1 MIQPEHRL
9 IEERKK
15 KLETIRSMG
24 INPYPYTFDQKHH
37 SDEILLKYSKI
48 KAEEKTN
55 DKVSI
60 AGRITSLRQM
70 GKASFGHIQDS
81 AGKIQFYIKED
92 EVGNENYRL
101 FKLLDMGDIVGIK
114 GTVFKTK
121 TGEVSVW
128 VKNIELLS
136 KSLHPMP
143 EKWHG
148 LKDPEIRYRQRYLD
162 LISNYEVAEVFKKRA
177 IIIDEMRSFL
187 KEERFIEVDTP
198 TLQPVYGGAE
208 AKPFTTRLNALNM
221 NVYLQISPELYLKRL
236 VIGGME
242 KVFFIGKNFRNEG
255 VDRTHNPEF
264 TMMECY
270 EAYADYNKV
279 MQRVENMISQICRKV
294 NGSTK
299 VKYGDAEIDFKT
311 PWKKMTMFEAIKKY
325 AGLDVEKMS
334 EESLKKKIREL
345 NLETGSKD
353 EMINSIF
360 EELVEKNLV
369 QPAFITDYPLTICP
383 LTKVHRKNPKLV
395 ERFEAFVNGTELA
408 NAYSELNDP
417 VEQDK
422 RFSMQEE
429 KRKEGKEE
437 AHPKDM
443 DFVEA
448 MYYGMPPCGGV
459 GIGIDRLVMF
469 LTNQHSI
476 RDVIPFPFMKPLE
489 ENKNI

>member
-1 MIQPEHRL
+1 MVQPEHRL

-15 KLETIRSMG
+15 KLETVRSMG
-24 INPYPYTFDQKHH
+24 INPYPYLFEQKHH
-37 SDEILLKYSKI
+37 SDEILLKYSKL

-55 DKVSI
+55 DKVSM
-60 AGRITSLRQM
+60 AGRIMSLRQM

-81 AGKIQFYIKED
+81 TGKMQFYIREED
-92 EVGNENYRL
+92 AGNENYRL
-101 FKLLDMGDIVGIK
+101 FRLLDLGDIIGIK
-114 GTVFKTK
+114 GIVFKTK

-128 VKNIELLS
+128 IKELELLS
-136 KSLHPMP
+136 KALHPLP

-162 LISNYEVAEVFKKRA
+162 LISNPEVAEVFKKRA
-177 IIIDEMRSFL
+177 IIIDEMRNFL
-187 KEERFIEVDTP
+187 KEEGFIEVDTP

-208 AKPFTTRLNALNM
+208 AKPFITRLNALNM

-236 VIGGME
+236 IIGGME

-270 EAYADYNKV
+270 ESYADYNKV
-279 MQRVENMISQICRKV
+279 MQRVENMVLSICKKV
-294 NGSTK
+294 NGSAK
-299 VKYGDAEIDFKT
+299 VKYGSVEMDFKT
-311 PWKKMTMFEAIKKY
+311 PWKRMTMFEAIKKH
-325 AGLDVEKMS
+325 ADLDVEKMS
-334 EESLKKKIREL
+334 EAELKKKIREL
-345 NLETGSKD
+345 KLEIGSKD

-360 EELVEKNLV
+360 EELVEKKII
-369 QPAFITDYPLTICP
+369 QPTFITDYPLTICP
-383 LTKVHRKNPKLV
+383 LTKVHRKNPGLV
-395 ERFEAFVNGTELA
+395 ERFEAFVNGTEIA

-429 KRKEGKEE
+429 KRKKGKEE
-437 AHPKDM
+437 SHPKDR

-448 MYYGMPPCGGV
+448 MHYGMPPCGGV
-459 GIGIDRLVMF
+459 GIGVDRLVMF

-476 RDVIPFPFMKPLE
+476 RDVIPFPFMKPIE

>member
-1 MIQPEHRL
+1 MVQPEHRL
-9 IEERKK
+9 IEERKR

-24 INPYPYTFDQKHH
+24 INPYPYSFEQKHH
-37 SDEILLKYSKI
+37 SDEILLKYSKL
-48 KAEEKTN
+48 KTEEKTN
-55 DKVSI
+55 DKVLM
-60 AGRITSLRQM
+60 AGRISSLRQM

-81 AGKIQFYIKED
+81 AGKIQFYIRED
-92 EVGNENYRL
+92 ETGDKNYAL
-101 FKLLDMGDIVGIK
+101 FNLLDIGDIIGIK

-128 VKNIELLS
+128 IKELELLS
-136 KSLHPMP
+136 KALHPMP

-162 LISNYEVAEVFKKRA
+162 LISNPEVAEVFKKRA
-177 IIIDEMRSFL
+177 IIVDEMRNFL
-187 KEERFIEVDTP
+187 KEDGFIEVDTP

-236 VIGGME
+236 IIGGME

-270 EAYADYNKV
+270 ESYADYNKV
-279 MQRVENMISQICRKV
+279 MQRVENMILSICKKV
-294 NGSTK
+294 NGAAK
-299 VKYGDAEIDFKT
+299 VKYGDIEIDFKT
-311 PWKKMTMFEAIKKY
+311 PWKRMTMFEAIKKY
-325 AGLDVEKMS
+325 ASLDVEKML
-334 EESLKKKIREL
+334 EAELKKKIREL
-345 NLETGSKD
+345 GLEIGSKD
-353 EMINSIF
+353 EMINNIF
-360 EELVEKNLV
+360 EELVEKHLI
-369 QPAFITDYPLTICP
+369 QPTFITDYPMTICP
-383 LTKVHRKNPKLV
+383 LTKVHRKNQNLV
-395 ERFEAFVNGTELA
+395 ERFEAFVNGIEIA

-417 VEQDK
+417 VEQEK
-422 RFSMQEE
+422 RFSIQEE

-437 AHPKDM
+437 AHPKDS

-459 GIGIDRLVMF
+459 GIGVDRLVMF

>member
-1 MIQPEHRL
+1 MVQPEHRL
-9 IEERKK
+9 IEERKR

-24 INPYPYTFDQKHH
+24 INPYPYSFEQKHH
-37 SDEILLKYSKI
+37 SDEILLKYSKL
-48 KAEEKTN
+48 KTEEKTN
-55 DKVSI
+55 DKVLM
-60 AGRITSLRQM
+60 AGRITALRQM

-81 AGKIQFYIKED
+81 TGKMQFYIRED
-92 EVGNENYRL
+92 ETGNKNYAL
-101 FKLLDMGDIVGIK
+101 FKLLDIGDIIGIK

-121 TGEVSVW
+121 TGEVSVRI
-128 VKNIELLS
+128 KELELLS
-136 KSLHPMP
+136 KALHPLP

-162 LISNYEVAEVFKKRA
+162 LISNPEVSEVFKKRA
-177 IIIDEMRSFL
+177 VIIDEIRNFL
-187 KEERFIEVDTP
+187 KEDSFIEVDTP

-208 AKPFTTRLNALNM
+208 AKPFTTKLNALNM

-236 VIGGME
+236 IIGGME

-270 EAYADYNKV
+270 ESYADYNKV
-279 MQRVENMISQICRKV
+279 MQRVENMISSICKKV
-294 NGSTK
+294 NGAAK
-299 VKYGDAEIDFKT
+299 IKYGNIEIDFKA
-311 PWKKMTMFEAIKKY
+311 PWKRMTMFEAIKKY
-325 AGLDVEKMS
+325 AHLDVEKMS
-334 EESLKKKIREL
+334 EIELKKKVREL
-345 NLETGSKD
+345 GLEMGSKD

-360 EELVEKNLV
+360 EELVEKHLI
-369 QPAFITDYPLTICP
+369 QPTFITDYPITICP
-383 LTKVHRKNPKLV
+383 LTKVHRKNKNLV
-395 ERFEAFVNGTELA
+395 ERFEAFVNGTEIA

-417 VEQDK
+417 VEQEK
-422 RFSMQEE
+422 RFSIQEE

-437 AHPKDM
+437 AHPKDK

-448 MYYGMPPCGGV
+448 MHYGMPPCGGV
-459 GIGIDRLVMF
+459 GIGIDRLIMF

-476 RDVIPFPFMKPLE
+476 RDVIPFPFMKPIE